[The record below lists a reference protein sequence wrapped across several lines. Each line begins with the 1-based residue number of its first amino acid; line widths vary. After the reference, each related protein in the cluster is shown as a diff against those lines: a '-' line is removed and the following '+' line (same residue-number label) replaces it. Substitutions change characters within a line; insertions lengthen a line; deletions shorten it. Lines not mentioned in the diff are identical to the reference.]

1 MERENFKCGLWQQE
15 QSPRKAGFEKT
26 AARKSVRH
34 QKAFV
39 FSMCVVAAIVLLAV
53 AFPAFAV
60 VPGPAGPYTQIGTI
74 SVPGGLK
81 QFDILWVDTSS
92 DLMYLGDD
100 GSAKGAGA
108 VDVFDVHSDRFLYKI
123 GLGSFQGLFDATHC
137 CNGPTGVLPIPQQR
151 QLWAGDGNSTIK
163 VINMDRNEISNI
175 INTGGTNR
183 ADEMAWDSKDHLLI
197 IGNSSE
203 PSGSTGNF
211 LTVINTDTQTIQ
223 GKIYYPNSTGL
234 EQPVWD
240 PTAKRFYVPIDGS
253 VSEVDVIDP
262 TAVVGSCTITA
273 GPACGVTSQVL
284 VQSCPS
290 ISGMAMLPNG
300 RLMLSCGIIL
310 NMPGGSIAVS
320 LNSTSGGAITGDQ
333 IYYNAGDNQVYWGSA
348 APFVV
353 DVGINQTQTSLAPVS
368 AGSHVIAANSNNN
381 HIYLP
386 SSVCGCIEVFAPVAD
401 QPAGF
406 TPFVH

>member
-1 MERENFKCGLWQQE
+1 MEKGHFKCGTWQQE
-15 QSPRKAGFEKT
+15 QATRKPVEHG
-26 AARKSVRH
+26 KSL
-34 QKAFV
+34 V
-39 FSMCVVAAIVLLAV
+39 FFLCLTGIVFLAV
-53 AFPAFAV
+53 APALLA
-60 VPGPAGPYTQIGTI
+60 GTGAAGPYSQIGTI
-74 SVPGGLK
+74 AVPGGLK

-100 GSAKGAGA
+100 GAAKGAGA
-108 VDVFDVHSDRFLYKI
+108 VDVFDVHTDKFLYKI

-137 CNGPTGVLPIPQQR
+137 CNGPTGVLPIPAQR
-151 QLWAGDGNSTIK
+151 EIWAGDGNSTIK
-163 VINMDRNEISNI
+163 VIDMDRNEIVSI
-175 INTGGTNR
+175 INTGGKNR

-197 IGNSSE
+197 IGNPSE
-203 PSGSTGNF
+203 AAVNF
-211 LTVINTDTQTIQ
+211 LTVINTDTKLVQGTIN
-223 GKIYYPNSTGL
+223 YPNSTGL

-240 PTAKRFYVPIDGS
+240 PTAKRFYVPIDGN

-262 TAVVGSCTITA
+262 TQVVGSCTIIA
-273 GPACGVTSQVL
+273 GPACGVTSQIL
-284 VQSCPS
+284 VPPCPG
-290 ISGMAMLPNG
+290 ISGMALLPYQ

-310 NMPGGSIAVS
+310 NMPSGSIAVS
-320 LNSTSGGAITGDQ
+320 LNSLTGGAITGDE

-353 DVGINQTQTSLAPVS
+353 DVSVNQTQPSLAPVM

-386 SSVCGCIEVFAPVAD
+386 SSVCGCIEVFAPTAD

-406 TPFVH
+406 TPFTH